1 MEHIAVVVPI
11 IVALIA
17 GPVMWMLKRFDNRN
31 SHQHQQNMQVL
42 ERVESKVDKVVERM
56 DDHIDWHL
64 GKGIRHD
71 RSA

>member
-1 MEHIAVVVPI
+1 MEHVAVVIPV

-17 GPVMWMLKRFDNRN
+17 GPLMWMLKRFDAHN
-31 SHQHQQNMQVL
+31 SRQHAQNMEVL
-42 ERVESKVDKVVERM
+42 ERVESKVDKVVDRM